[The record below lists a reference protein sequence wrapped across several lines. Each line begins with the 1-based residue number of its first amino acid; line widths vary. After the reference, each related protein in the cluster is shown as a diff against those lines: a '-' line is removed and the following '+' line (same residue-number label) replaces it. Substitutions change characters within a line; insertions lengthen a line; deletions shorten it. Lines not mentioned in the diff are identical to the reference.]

1 MIYFIEDLNNYDL
14 EKNEM
19 NLKSNENK
27 SEEDFDNESGD
38 ESSPYE
44 SG

>member
-27 SEEDFDNESGD
+27 IEEDFYDIEDEELVDN
-38 ESSPYE
+38 YN
-44 SG
+44 

>member
-27 SEEDFDNESGD
+27 SEEDFYDIEDEELVDN
-38 ESSPYE
+38 YN
-44 SG
+44 